1 MWDKKI
7 IAISDSQN
15 TQEDFFH
22 FVEKLSK
29 SSIDALVLREKSLD
43 ELEYFKLAKE
53 VLKIFNKTQ
62 KICFLHYHYE
72 ACLKLNHRFF
82 HAPLFVL
89 QKYPQCYKNFKLLG
103 GSIHSKEE
111 LDLAYKFK
119 VNHVFFGHV
128 FESSCKIDLAPKG
141 IESLKALLEVSKIPI
156 YAIGGVN
163 AKTIPYLKNINIA
176 GVCIR
181 EALYKSKIVKD
192 YVLECKNLLA
202 QKD

>member
-15 TQEDFFH
+15 TQGDFLNFI
-22 FVEKLSK
+22 EKLSQ
-29 SSIDALVLREKSLD
+29 SSIDALVLREKHLD
-43 ELEYFKLAKE
+43 ELEYAKLAKE

-72 ACLKLNHRFF
+72 VCLKLNHHFF
-82 HAPLFVL
+82 HAPLFIL
-89 QKYPQCYKNFKLLG
+89 QNYPQSYKKFELLG
-103 GSIHSKEE
+103 TSIHSKEE
-111 LDLAYKFK
+111 LDLACKFK

-141 IESLKALLEVSKIPI
+141 IESLKVLSEVSKIPI
-156 YAIGGVN
+156 YAIGG
-163 AKTIPYLKNINIA
+163 INIQTINHLKDLNLA

-181 EALYKSKIVKD
+181 EALYKNNDLNEYILS
-192 YVLECKNLLA
+192 CKMYL
-202 QKD
+202 